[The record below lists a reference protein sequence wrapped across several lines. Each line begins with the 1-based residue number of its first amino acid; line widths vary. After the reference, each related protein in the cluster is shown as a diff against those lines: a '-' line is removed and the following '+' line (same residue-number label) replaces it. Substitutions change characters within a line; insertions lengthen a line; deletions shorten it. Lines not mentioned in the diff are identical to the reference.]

1 MELLSEIQRIK
12 NVMGVI
18 KENENESSLQM
29 NRKIG
34 KFVETLNFLKLFN
47 KKIERMLMDI
57 SIISKNQI
65 IDFDLM
71 ERGLRKILL
80 KKGDKKKNVEDYLG
94 KIITSLKYRE
104 RSGYGTE
111 PESED
116 YEFDVEEPSIIPKKV
131 FKKELYELHVE
142 LLKLQEWLRET
153 GKTVI
158 IVFEGRD
165 SAGKGSTIKKFTENL
180 NPRYYNI
187 IALGV
192 PTPEDRK
199 DWCNK

>member
-18 KENENESSLQM
+18 KENEKESSLQM
-29 NRKIG
+29 NRNLG

-142 LLKLQEWLRET
+142 LLKLQ
-153 GKTVI
+153 
-158 IVFEGRD
+158 
-165 SAGKGSTIKKFTENL
+165 
-180 NPRYYNI
+180 
-187 IALGV
+187 
-192 PTPEDRK
+192 
-199 DWCNK
+199 